1 MKIAY
6 WIDEYSRDEGYVTYY
21 DEEINNIDDAKKIA
35 KNLVDLDNFKAVE
48 VIENNKVL
56 YGYDG
61 IDEW

>member
-6 WIDEYSRDEGYVTYY
+6 WIDEYSRAEGFATYY

-35 KNLVDLDNFKAVE
+35 KNLIDIDNFAVVE
-48 VIENNKVL
+48 VIENDKVL

-61 IDEW
+61 VDEW

>member
-6 WIDEYSRDEGYVTYY
+6 WIDEYSRDEGFVTYY
-21 DEEINNIDDAKKIA
+21 NEEINNIDEAKKIA
-35 KNLVDLDNFKAVE
+35 KNLVDLDNFKVVE
-48 VIENNKVL
+48 VIENDKVL

>member
-1 MKIAY
+1 MKITY
-6 WIDEYSRDEGYVTYY
+6 WIDEYSRDEGFVTYY

-35 KNLVDLDNFKAVE
+35 KNLVDLDNFKVVE

>member
-6 WIDEYSRDEGYVTYY
+6 WIDEYSRDEGFVTYY
-21 DEEINNIDDAKKIA
+21 NEEINNIDDAKKIA
-35 KNLVDLDNFKAVE
+35 KNLVDLDSFKAVE
-48 VIENNKVL
+48 VIENDKVL

>member
-1 MKIAY
+1 MKITY
-6 WIDEYSRDEGYVTYY
+6 WIDEYSRDEGFVTYY

-35 KNLVDLDNFKAVE
+35 KNLVDLDSFKAVE
-48 VIENNKVL
+48 VIENDKVL

>member
-6 WIDEYSRDEGYVTYY
+6 WIDEYSRDEGFVIYY